1 MKVVVDR
8 VTERM
13 PGVHILGEPN
23 GEMALPPGI
32 GVKMGVTKAEF
43 DATMA
48 LHPSAAGQLVT
59 MRTRTSRR
67 ERDFAY

>member
-1 MKVVVDR
+1 MKVVVDG
-8 VTERM
+8 VTERV

-48 LHPSAAGQLVT
+48 LHPGAAEEQVT
-59 MRTRTSRR
+59 MRTSQR
-67 ERDFAY
+67 ERWA